1 MTDLILTQ
9 EEGDALFAMKKHASS
24 DEPVDLPDFGGSA
37 EFELHSAD
45 RREEFIVNV
54 TRSRIKLSKRSHHLR
69 GRKVVGL
76 CRLCLDGAP
85 HRNPDGVE
93 IGPRHLHVY
102 KEGYGLKVAIELP
115 DGLLRDP
122 DNLLATVEDFLR
134 HCNVVEMP
142 NIRKG
147 LFTT

>member
-9 EEGDALFAMKKHASS
+9 EEGDALFAMQKHAAS
-24 DEPVDLPDFGGSA
+24 DEPVDLPDLGGQV
-37 EFELHSAD
+37 EFELHSTD
-45 RREEFIVNV
+45 RREEFVVNV
-54 TRSRIKLSKRSHHLR
+54 TRSRIKLSKRSHNLR

-85 HRNPDGVE
+85 HRNPDGTE

-102 KEGYGLKVAIELP
+102 REGYGLKIAIEVP
-115 DGLLRDP
+115 DGMLRNPDDLLT
-122 DNLLATVEDFLR
+122 TVEDFLR
-134 HCNVVEMP
+134 HCNVVGMP

-147 LFTT
+147 LFS